1 MESVCAYVQKNGPQ
15 DSSFRQ
21 PATPCILQ
29 IVHSVEEAPAQALDI
44 QLLIDVV
51 ARGFQTR
58 CILAPC
64 YLCWRLRGRKDE
76 PMPDP
81 TDGCFVQHHFL
92 EVPWL
97 SGSIVA
103 PESLKLV
110 VTQRLLEG
118 WDDLRSI

>member
-51 ARGFQTR
+51 ARTLPIEMFQ
-58 CILAPC
+58 ILRE
-64 YLCWRLRGRKDE
+64 LIIKLSWCW
-76 PMPDP
+76 
-81 TDGCFVQHHFL
+81 T
-92 EVPWL
+92 
-97 SGSIVA
+97 SS
-103 PESLKLV
+103 
-110 VTQRLLEG
+110 
-118 WDDLRSI
+118 DLYIMEMC